1 MKDILDIY
9 IYIYLYVCL
18 LVAPIRHK
26 LRVISLFSAAYHT
39 DNCCVFVVAAIEIKT
54 ILSSLAGGFTD
65 CPLATPDAKS
75 VSQLVSQ
82 FNLSDLCVVM
92 AAAFIDITTAAA
104 ITTAKAGAA
113 TLTVISKCAQH
124 FTLL

>member
-1 MKDILDIY
+1 MS
-9 IYIYLYVCL
+9 LYVCL
-18 LVAPIRHK
+18 SVAPIRHK
-26 LRVISLFSAAYHT
+26 LRLISLFSAAYHT
-39 DNCCVFVVAAIEIKT
+39 NKCCVFVVVVAAAAIEIKT
-54 ILSSLAGGFTD
+54 ILNSLAGSFAD

-75 VSQLVSQ
+75 VSQSVSQ
-82 FNLSDLCVVM
+82 FNLSDLCVVI

-104 ITTAKAGAA
+104 AATATAGAA

>member
-39 DNCCVFVVAAIEIKT
+39 DRNRIEIKT